1 MNLTES
7 EQTAVQFYEGDVRQE
22 QSGDPFWGDPRAY
35 CTLNALLFSGLR
47 TERTR
52 IKEGK
57 QMNSAML
64 SDLPRLLELYGALFS
79 AAKKGAQ
86 YHISAGYRV
95 ERAAD
100 FAVCREA
107 GETLAFTSTCMSGF
121 LPAYGDKHDIVLL
134 TYRIPSHTPL
144 VIFSQLLTSYLKS
157 NEDELLLPPYLHF
170 RCTERPLSEDDRNIT
185 DMNGNPPLGAFVL
198 DILLQKQIPGTD
210 APEMLS
216 AEQAEAGIRL
226 FSQLNAGYPDDALHA
241 DDVTAYLAFKE
252 SLQAYLRNLSAMIY
266 Q

>member
-1 MNLTES
+1 MQLTEQ
-7 EQTAVQFYEGDVRQE
+7 EEAAVRFYEGDVSDAQR
-22 QSGDPFWGDPRAY
+22 DDAFWGDLKAY
-35 CTLNALLFSGLR
+35 CTLNALLFSGLQ

-57 QMNSAML
+57 RMNPAIL
-64 SDLPRLLELYGALFS
+64 ADLPRLLELYGALFS

-107 GETLAFTSTCMSGF
+107 GETLAFTSTCMRGF

-134 TYRIPSHTPL
+134 TYRIPAHTPL
-144 VIFSQLLTSYLKS
+144 MVFSQLLTSYLKV

-170 RCTERPLSEDDRNIT
+170 NCTERALNEDDRQIL
-185 DMNGNPPLGAFVL
+185 DMNGKPPAGAFVL
-198 DILLQKQIPGTD
+198 DMIPPK
-210 APEMLS
+210 PEETTLPDMPS
-216 AEQAEAGIRL
+216 AEHAEAGIRL
-226 FSQLNAGYPDDALHA
+226 FAQLNAGYPDDALHA
-241 DDVTAYLAFKE
+241 ADVTAYLAFKE
-252 SLQAYLRNLSAMIY
+252 SLHAYLRSLAAMIY
-266 Q
+266 K